1 MSKIGEPRGTEY
13 EEVDVAARA
22 LATCRDRSVH
32 ERESYLVA
40 QRGKRIAQ
48 HICHARSL
56 AQEPGEFQIDR
67 AFCISPIV
75 HLATDFLAR
84 QQSQAGQQSQLPMQ
98 RAG

>member
-1 MSKIGEPRGTEY
+1 MRNVGEPRGTEY
-13 EEVDVAARA
+13 EQVDVAARA
-22 LATCRDRSVH
+22 LGTRRDRSVH

-67 AFCISPIV
+67 AIRISPIV
-75 HLATDFLAR
+75 HLATDLLAR
-84 QQSQAGQQSQLPMQ
+84 QQSQVGQQPQFPMQ
-98 RAG
+98 